1 MRIGFLYNHDQIH
14 QIPHSLPIALA
25 LARLHPEAEILL
37 AVTTDR
43 IETEIRRLIGP
54 NLPACLRI
62 ERLLIR
68 SAGRQWAASLLD
80 SVLPAQK
87 LLIYGDNLIFFSSL
101 DILVVTERTSLILKT
116 RFCLRRPLMVLAD
129 HGVGDRAIG
138 FGASAAQFDH
148 ILAAGQKTRD
158 RLQNEAGVDPEKIS
172 VTGYVKFD
180 MKPSRTERLPKN
192 ANGRQTVLYNPHL
205 SPHLSSWY
213 KWGRPVLDWFCDQ
226 DRYNL
231 IFAPHIML
239 FERRL
244 VSTVDKFRIG
254 LPGRLASRYAS
265 HPNIHIDL
273 GSTASTD
280 MTYTDAADVYLGDAS
295 SQIYEFLA
303 RPRPCAFLNPFG
315 YEHDGD
321 PNFAHWRAGPVI
333 GDLAELPA
341 KLEAATDDHA
351 SYYRERQQKLID
363 YTFAPALPS
372 ASAKAASV
380 LMALGSHA
388 TVPKSD
394 SSVALRA

>member
-25 LARLHPEAEILL
+25 LARMHPEAEILL

-43 IETEIRRLIGP
+43 IETEVRRLLGP
-54 NLPACLRI
+54 CLPAGMRI
-62 ERLLIR
+62 SRLSIQ
-68 SAGRQWAASLLD
+68 SAQRQWAASLLGP
-80 SVLPAQK
+80 SLPAQK
-87 LLIYGDNLIFFSSL
+87 LLIYGDNLGFFRSL
-101 DILVVTERTSLILKT
+101 DILVVTERTSLMLKT
-116 RFCLRRPLMVLAD
+116 RYGIHRPLMVLAD
-129 HGVGDRAIG
+129 HGAGDRAIG
-138 FGASAAQFDH
+138 FGSSAAQFDH

-158 RLQNEAGVDPEKIS
+158 RLQNEAGVDPKKIS
-172 VTGYVKFD
+172 VIGYVKFD
-180 MKPSRTERLPKN
+180 MKPCRTTNLHLN

-226 DRYNL
+226 DQYNL

-244 VSTVDKFRIG
+244 VFTIDRFRIG

-265 HPNIHIDL
+265 HPHIHIDL

-295 SQIYEFLA
+295 SQIYEFLNN
-303 RPRPCAFLNPFG
+303 PRPCAFLNPFG
-315 YEHDGD
+315 YEHEGD